1 MNLQTGGLLSQ
12 RDEAITQHWKR
23 MQFIHWTEIL
33 ASPSRKAE
41 GRRKCEFGE
50 PEVSAWPTASCT
62 HAFEKFVQLPLLC
75 FLSYKMS
82 KVRPALQGGCK
93 DWIQNVRHPAQ
104 PWRPGAHRWHHL
116 KGLQHFNYLKLSW
129 LRSEL
134 QGVQETLD
142 SQWEEAPCL
151 SCRCFKRM
159 RRRWQ
164 QRSRGDENEGM
175 WPSLD
180 LGATLTSRLSFSCSL
195 VLLSGPGGRLLRD
208 GSQKQ
213 YPNGQKREPCFAS
226 LQSLQCCFKT
236 WHLYSDI

>member
-1 MNLQTGGLLSQ
+1 
-12 RDEAITQHWKR
+12 
-23 MQFIHWTEIL
+23 
-33 ASPSRKAE
+33 
-41 GRRKCEFGE
+41 
-50 PEVSAWPTASCT
+50 
-62 HAFEKFVQLPLLC
+62 
-75 FLSYKMS
+75 MS

-180 LGATLTSRLSFSCSL
+180 LGATLTARFPFPAPLSFSRVQEEGFSGTAARSSIPTARRKSLALPACSL
-195 VLLSGPGGRLLRD
+195 SSAVLKHDIYIQIFKKITLLFLFNFK
-208 GSQKQ
+208 GKSCSFWEIHA
-213 YPNGQKREPCFAS
+213 NKRRKKSIQNSIAR
-226 LQSLQCCFKT
+226 
-236 WHLYSDI
+236 